1 MKVLGIDLG
10 GTNVSMGVVNEEGK
24 IVKKLT
30 IETRVSDGFESVI
43 QRISEA
49 SLKLIESIGGIDGV
63 GVGSP
68 GSIEH
73 ERGIVRFSPN
83 FPDWIDVPLASEL
96 EKRIGVKVVVENDA
110 NAFVVGEKWFGSGK
124 GYTDIIGITLG
135 TGVGGGV
142 ISNGQ
147 LLRGSTG
154 IGAELGHIVVEPN
167 GYICGCG
174 NHGCLE
180 TIASATG
187 ISRLAKEWKER
198 YPKSSLVDFSA
209 KSVMKAAQAKDPLG
223 LKVLERVSTA
233 LGIALGNLI
242 HIFNPQLIVI
252 GGGVS
257 RAGEVLLSA
266 VKRRTRE
273 NVMRSFWG
281 TYEIVLSDLVDD
293 AGIYGAASMG
303 FEEIKSQSLEEKGI

>member
-10 GTNVSMGVVNEEGK
+10 GTNVSMGVVNDSGE
-24 IVKKLT
+24 IIARLT
-30 IETRVSDGFESVI
+30 IETRVIEGFGAVVK
-43 QRISEA
+43 RISEA
-49 SLKLIESIGGIDGV
+49 SLKLIESTGGVDGV
-63 GVGSP
+63 GIGSP

-73 ERGIVRFSPN
+73 KRGVVRFSPN
-83 FPDWIDVPLASEL
+83 FPDWIDVPLAPEL
-96 EKRIGVKVVVENDA
+96 EKRLGIKVVLENDA
-110 NAFVVGEKWFGSGK
+110 NAFVVGEKWFGKGK

-154 IGAELGHIVVEPN
+154 IAAELGHIVVDPD
-167 GYICGCG
+167 GYLCGCG

-198 YPKSSLVDFSA
+198 YPKSDLRDFSA
-209 KSVMKAAQAKDPLG
+209 KSVMSAARDGDALG
-223 LKVLERVSTA
+223 LKVLDRVSNA
-233 LGIALGNLI
+233 LGIAIGNLI

-266 VKRRTRE
+266 VKKRTRE

-281 TYEIVLSDLVDD
+281 TYKIVLSDLVDD
-293 AGIYGAASMG
+293 AGIYGAASTG
-303 FEEIKSQSLEEKGI
+303 FEEISSHSSKENDA

>member
-10 GTNVSMGVVNEEGK
+10 GTNVALGIVNENGK
-24 IVKKLT
+24 IMLKKS
-30 IETRVSDGFESVI
+30 IETRVQDGFESVVE
-43 QRISEA
+43 RISKA
-49 SLKLIESIGGIDGV
+49 SLELINSVGDVDRIGI
-63 GVGSP
+63 GSP

-73 ERGIVRFSPN
+73 SKGLVRFSPN
-83 FPDWIDVPLASEL
+83 FPGWIDVPLGPEI
-96 EKRIGVKVVVENDA
+96 EKRVGVKISLENDA
-110 NAFVVGEKWFGSGK
+110 NAFVMGEKWFGKGK

-142 ISNGQ
+142 ISNGR

-167 GYICGCG
+167 GYLCGCG

-180 TIASATG
+180 TVASATG

-198 YPKSSLVDFSA
+198 YPQNTLKDFSA
-209 KSVMKAAQAKDPLG
+209 KSVMDAARVQDPLG

-233 LGIALGNLI
+233 LGITIGNLI
-242 HIFNPQLIVI
+242 HIFNPQIIVI

-257 RAGEVLLSA
+257 LAGDVLLSA
-266 VKRRTRE
+266 VKKRTRE

-281 TYEIVLSDLVDD
+281 TYKIVLSDLVDD

-303 FEEIKSQSLEEKGI
+303 FEEIKD

>member
-10 GTNVSMGVVNEEGK
+10 GTKVALGVVNENGE
-24 IVKKLT
+24 IILKKS
-30 IETRVSDGFESVI
+30 IETRVRDGFGSVVE
-43 QRISEA
+43 RISKA
-49 SLKLIESIGGIDGV
+49 SLELMNSAGGVDRIGI
-63 GVGSP
+63 GSP

-73 ERGIVRFSPN
+73 SKGVVRFSPN
-83 FPDWIDVPLASEL
+83 FPGWIDVPLGPEI
-96 EKRIGVKVVVENDA
+96 EKRVGVKISLENDA
-110 NAFVVGEKWFGSGK
+110 NAFVMGEKWFGKGK

-142 ISNGQ
+142 ISNGG

-167 GYICGCG
+167 GYLCGCG

-180 TIASATG
+180 TVASATG

-198 YPKSSLVDFSA
+198 YPQNSLKDFSA
-209 KSVMKAAQAKDPLG
+209 KSVMDAARNQDPLG

-233 LGIALGNLI
+233 LGITIGNLI
-242 HIFNPQLIVI
+242 HIFNPQIIVI

-257 RAGEVLLSA
+257 QAGDVLLSA
-266 VKRRTRE
+266 VKKRTRE

-303 FEEIKSQSLEEKGI
+303 FEEIKD

>member
-10 GTNVSMGVVNEEGK
+10 GTNVALGIVNENGE
-24 IVKKLT
+24 IILKKS
-30 IETRVSDGFESVI
+30 IETRVQDGFESVVK
-43 QRISEA
+43 RISKA
-49 SLKLIESIGGIDGV
+49 SLELINSTGGVDRIGI
-63 GVGSP
+63 GSP

-73 ERGIVRFSPN
+73 SKGVVRFSPN
-83 FPDWIDVPLASEL
+83 FPGWIEVPLGEEI
-96 EKRIGVKVVVENDA
+96 EKRVGVKISLENDA
-110 NAFVVGEKWFGSGK
+110 NAFVMGEKWFGKGK

-142 ISNGQ
+142 ISNGR

-167 GYICGCG
+167 GYLCGCG

-180 TIASATG
+180 TVASATG

-198 YPKSSLVDFSA
+198 YPQNSLKDFSA
-209 KSVMKAAQAKDPLG
+209 KSVMDAARNQDPLG

-233 LGIALGNLI
+233 LGITIGNLI
-242 HIFNPQLIVI
+242 HIFNPQIIVI

-257 RAGEVLLSA
+257 RAGDVLLSA
-266 VKRRTRE
+266 VKKRTRE

-303 FEEIKSQSLEEKGI
+303 FEEIKD

>member
-10 GTNVSMGVVNEEGK
+10 GTNVALGIVNEKGE
-24 IVKKLT
+24 IMLKKS
-30 IETRVSDGFESVI
+30 IETHVQDGFESVVE
-43 QRISEA
+43 RISSA
-49 SLKLIESIGGIDGV
+49 SLKLISSTGSVDRIGI
-63 GVGSP
+63 GSP
-68 GSIEH
+68 GSIGH
-73 ERGIVRFSPN
+73 LSGLVRFSPN
-83 FPDWIDVPLASEL
+83 FPGWIDVPLGPEI
-96 EKRIGVKVVVENDA
+96 ERRVGVKVSLENDA
-110 NAFVVGEKWFGSGK
+110 NAFVMGEKWFGKGK

-142 ISNGQ
+142 ISNGR

-167 GYICGCG
+167 GYLCGCG

-180 TIASATG
+180 TVASATG
-187 ISRLAKEWKER
+187 ISRLAKEWKGR
-198 YPKSSLVDFSA
+198 YPQNTLDGFSA
-209 KSVMKAAQAKDPLG
+209 KNVMNAARNKDALG
-223 LKVLERVSTA
+223 LKVLERVSTV
-233 LGIALGNLI
+233 LGIAIGNLI
-242 HIFNPQLIVI
+242 HIFNPQIIVI

-257 RAGEVLLSA
+257 QAGDVLLSA
-266 VKRRTRE
+266 VKKRTRE

-303 FEEIKSQSLEEKGI
+303 FEEIKS